1 MTAAAPVTAV
11 ARPRRVDRG
20 TVIQWAIAIFT
31 AVLVLAPIVPVI
43 LQSLMGK
50 PLYDGVGAFTA
61 ANYGEL
67 FTNATLREAVVNSL
81 LFAFLTTILAL
92 LVGAGAAIAVG
103 RTDVPGARFFG
114 ELLLWPLY
122 LSQLVMAFGFSIM
135 YGPSG
140 YLTLAAQAAAG
151 VTPWNLYTIGGM
163 AVVAAICEAPLTFLY
178 CLNSTRMA
186 DPALENAARVSG
198 AGSIRTLW
206 SVTLPLMRP
215 ALVYSAMLN
224 FTLALELL
232 SVPLIFGGPAGI
244 HFLSTFLYD
253 EGIGASTP
261 NYGLVGAAAV
271 ALLAIVT
278 LLVWLQGK
286 LLSNIGR
293 FVTVKGKASRP
304 RRFPLGWLRWPVAAL
319 LALYTAMAVLAP
331 LVGLA
336 LRAVT
341 SFLTPLVPVW
351 DVWTA
356 DHLKMIMSSPSY
368 VRSITNSLGISFFG
382 GALATLLVALVAI
395 ITQRSSFRHAR
406 ALEFLALYP
415 RAVPGLVV
423 GLGFLWAMILFPFLG
438 PLHNTIAIL
447 VLAFTMRYLPT
458 GLGAVSPAL
467 LQISPE
473 LDRAA
478 RVSGADWWTTS
489 WAILMRLLKPA
500 LFSAFAVLFI
510 CFFKDYAT
518 AVFLFAPGSE
528 VIGTTLLSF
537 WIQGDAGPVAALAML
552 QVLLTFVFVYGVRVA
567 FGVRVY
573 G

>member
-1 MTAAAPVTAV
+1 MTKAATVPAAA
-11 ARPRRVDRG
+11 RPARVDRG
-20 TVIQWAIAIFT
+20 AILQWGITLFT
-31 AVLVLAPIVPVI
+31 IVLVVAPLVPVV
-43 LQSLMGK
+43 LQSLMAK
-50 PLYDGVGAFTA
+50 PLYDGVGALSL
-61 ANYGEL
+61 ANYATL
-67 FTNATLREAVVNSL
+67 FTSPTVREAVTNSL
-81 LFAFLTTILAL
+81 VFAFMTTLLAMV
-92 LVGAGAAIAVG
+92 VGAGFAIAVG
-103 RTDVPGARFFG
+103 RTDVPGGRVLA

-140 YLTLAAQAAAG
+140 YLSLAAQASIGA
-151 VTPWNLYTIGGM
+151 TPWNLYSMGGM

-186 DPALENAARVSG
+186 DPALEDAARVSG
-198 AGSIRTLW
+198 AGTFATLW

-215 ALVYSAMLN
+215 ALVYSAILN

-232 SVPLIFGGPAGI
+232 SVPLIFGGPVGI
-244 HFLSTFLYD
+244 HFLSSFLYD

-261 NYGLVGAAAV
+261 NYGVVGAVAV
-271 ALLAIVT
+271 ALLVIVT
-278 LLVWLQGK
+278 FLVWMQGR

-304 RRFPLGWLRWPVAAL
+304 RRFPLGWLKWPLAVL
-319 LALYTAMAVLAP
+319 LALYVALGVLAP
-331 LVGLA
+331 LLGLA

-341 SFLTPLVPVW
+341 SFLTPLVPIW
-351 DVWTA
+351 DLWTV
-356 DHLKMIMSSPSY
+356 DHLKMIVSSPTY
-368 VRSITNSLGISFFG
+368 IRSITNSLGIAFFG

-395 ITQRSSFRHAR
+395 ISQRSPFRHAR
-406 ALEFLALYP
+406 ALEFVALYP
-415 RAVPGLVV
+415 RAVPGLVA
-423 GLGFLWAMILFPFLG
+423 GLGFLWAMIVFPVFG
-438 PLHNTIAIL
+438 VLHNTIAIL

-478 RVSGADWWTTS
+478 RVAGADWWTTS
-489 WAILMRLLKPA
+489 WAVLMRLLKPA

-552 QVLLTFVFVYGVRVA
+552 QVLLTFLFVYGVRIA

>member
-1 MTAAAPVTAV
+1 MTKVAAAFAAT
-11 ARPRRVDRG
+11 RPRRVDRG
-20 TVIQWAIAIFT
+20 AMLQWAIAVFT
-31 AVLVLAPIVPVI
+31 VVLVVTPLLPVI
-43 LQSLMGK
+43 LQSLMTK
-50 PLYDGVGAFTA
+50 PLYDGIGMLSAS
-61 ANYGEL
+61 NYARL
-67 FTNATLREAVVNSL
+67 FTSPEVREAVFNSL
-81 LFAFLTTILAL
+81 AFAFMTTVLS
-92 LVGAGAAIAVG
+92 LVIGAGAAIAVG
-103 RTDVPGARFFG
+103 RTDVPGGRFFG
-114 ELLLWPLY
+114 ELVLWPLY

-140 YLTLAAQAAAG
+140 YLTLGMQAVVGGA
-151 VTPWNLYTIGGM
+151 PWNLYSMGGM

-186 DPALENAARVSG
+186 DPALEDAARVSG
-198 AGSIRTLW
+198 AGSFQTLW
-206 SVTLPLMRP
+206 AVTLPLMRP
-215 ALVYSAMLN
+215 ALVYSAILN

-232 SVPLIFGGPAGI
+232 SVPLIFGGPVGI
-244 HFLSTFLYD
+244 HFLSTYLYD
-253 EGIGASTP
+253 EGIAASTP
-261 NYGLVGAAAV
+261 NYGMVGAVAV
-271 ALLAIVT
+271 ALLVIVT
-278 LLVWLQGK
+278 FLVWIQGK

-304 RRFPLGWLRWPVAAL
+304 RRFPLGWLRWPVAFV
-319 LALYTAMAVLAP
+319 LALYVAMGVLAP
-331 LVGLA
+331 LVGLG
-336 LRAVT
+336 LRAIT
-341 SFLTPLVPVW
+341 SFLTPLVPLW
-351 DVWTA
+351 EVWTTA
-356 DHLKMIMSSPSY
+356 HLEMIFSSPAY
-368 VRSITNSLGISFFG
+368 IRSITNSIGIAFFG

-395 ITQRSSFRHAR
+395 ITQRSPFRHAH
-406 ALEFLALYP
+406 ALEFVALYP

-423 GLGFLWAMILFPFLG
+423 GLGFLWAMIVFPFVG
-438 PLHNTIAIL
+438 ALHNTIAIL

-458 GLGAVSPAL
+458 GLGAVAPAL

-478 RVSGADWWTTS
+478 RVAGADWWTTS
-489 WAILMRLLKPA
+489 WAVLMHLLKPA

-528 VIGTTLLSF
+528 VIGTTLLNF
-537 WIQGDAGPVAALAML
+537 WIQGDTGPVAALAML

>member
-1 MTAAAPVTAV
+1 MRNAAPAAGSV
-11 ARPRRVDRG
+11 APRRVDRG
-20 TVIQWAIAIFT
+20 
-31 AVLVLAPIVPVI
+31 AVLQWGIALFTTALVIAPLAPVL

-50 PLYDGVGAFTA
+50 PLYDGIGAFGA
-61 ANYGEL
+61 ANYVRL
-67 FTNATLREAVVNSL
+67 FTNPELRSAVANSL
-81 LFAFLTTILAL
+81 VFAFLTTALAL
-92 LVGAGAAIAVG
+92 AVGAGMAIAVG
-103 RTDVPGARFFG
+103 RTDIPGVRFFG
-114 ELLLWPLY
+114 ELFLWPLY

-140 YLTLAAQAAAG
+140 YVTLAVQT
-151 VTPWNLYTIGGM
+151 VTGDSPWNLYSMGGM
-163 AVVAAICEAPLTFLY
+163 AVVAAICETPVTFLY

-186 DPALENAARVSG
+186 DATLEDSARIAG

-206 SVTLPLMRP
+206 SITLPLMRP
-215 ALVYSAMLN
+215 ALVYSAILN

-232 SVPLIFGGPAGI
+232 SVPLIFGGPVGI

-253 EGIGASTP
+253 EGISASTP
-261 NYGLVGAAAV
+261 DYGLVGAAAV

-293 FVTVKGKASRP
+293 FVTVKGKATRP
-304 RRFPLGWLRWPVAAL
+304 RRFPLGWLRWPLASL
-319 LALYTAMAVLAP
+319 LALYTVFAVLAP
-331 LVGLA
+331 LGGLA
-336 LRAVT
+336 LRGIT
-341 SFLTPLVPVW
+341 TFLTPLVPIG
-351 DVWTA
+351 DLLTTE
-356 DHLKMIMSSPSY
+356 HLKMIVSYPTY
-368 VRSITNSLGISFFG
+368 VRSITNSIGIALIG
-382 GALATLLVALVAI
+382 GALATLLVALVALV
-395 ITQRSSFRHAR
+395 TQRSPFRHAR
-406 ALEFLALYP
+406 ALEFIALYP

-423 GLGFLWAMILFPFLG
+423 GLGFLWAMIVFPFLG

-478 RVSGADWWTTS
+478 RVAGADWWTTS
-489 WAILMRLLKPA
+489 WAMVMRLLKPA

-552 QVLLTFVFVYGVRVA
+552 QVLLTFVFVYGVRFA

>member
-1 MTAAAPVTAV
+1 MTDALPAAAPS
-11 ARPRRVDRG
+11 ARWADRG
-20 TVIQWAIAIFT
+20 KLLQWGVALATLF
-31 AVLVLAPIVPVI
+31 LVAAPLVPVM
-43 LQSLMGK
+43 LQSLLST
-50 PLYDGVGAFTA
+50 PLYDGVGGLTG
-61 ANYGEL
+61 ANYAAL
-67 FTNATLREAVVNSL
+67 FTDATLRSSVANSL
-81 LFAFLTTILAL
+81 VFAFLTTVIAL
-92 LVGAGAAIAVG
+92 VLGAGAAIAVG

-114 ELLLWPLY
+114 ELFLWPLY

-140 YLTLAAQAAAG
+140 YVTLAAQAVTG
-151 VTPWNLYTIGGM
+151 GTPWNLYTMGGM
-163 AVVAAICEAPLTFLY
+163 AVVAAICEAPVTFLY

-186 DPALENAARVSG
+186 DATLEDSARIAG
-198 AGSIRTLW
+198 AGSLRTLW

-215 ALVYSAMLN
+215 ALVYSAILN

-232 SVPLIFGGPAGI
+232 SVPLIFGGPVGI

-261 NYGLVGAAAV
+261 RYGLVGAAAV

-278 LLVWLQGK
+278 LLVWLQGR
-286 LLSNIGR
+286 LLTNIGR
-293 FVTVKGKASRP
+293 FVTVKGKATRP
-304 RRFPLGWLRWPVAAL
+304 RRFPLGWLRWP
-319 LALYTAMAVLAP
+319 LALVMLVYTAFAVLAP
-331 LVGLA
+331 LAGLA
-336 LRAVT
+336 LRAIT
-341 SFLTPLVPVW
+341 TFLTPLVPLG
-351 DVWTA
+351 DVLTT
-356 DHLKMIMSSPSY
+356 DHLKMIVSSTTY
-368 VRSITNSLGISFFG
+368 VRSITNSIAIALVG
-382 GALATLLVALVAI
+382 GALATVFVGLVAI
-395 ITQRSSFRHAR
+395 VTQRSPFRHAR
-406 ALEFLALYP
+406 ALEYVALYP

-423 GLGFLWAMILFPFLG
+423 GLGFLWAMIVFRPLG
-438 PLHNTIAIL
+438 ALHNTIAIL

-489 WAILMRLLKPA
+489 WAMVMRLLKPA

-537 WIQGDAGPVAALAML
+537 WIQGDAGPVAALAMV
-552 QVLLTFVFVYGVRVA
+552 QVLITFAFVYGVRAA

>member
-1 MTAAAPVTAV
+1 TT
-11 ARPRRVDRG
+11 
-20 TVIQWAIAIFT
+20 
-31 AVLVLAPIVPVI
+31 VLA
-43 LQSLMGK
+43 
-50 PLYDGVGAFTA
+50 
-61 ANYGEL
+61 
-67 FTNATLREAVVNSL
+67 
-81 LFAFLTTILAL
+81 LA
-92 LVGAGAAIAVG
+92 VGAGFAIAVG
-103 RTDVPGARFFG
+103 RTDVPGGRAMG

-140 YLTLAAQAAAG
+140 YLTLAAQSVVGGA
-151 VTPWNLYTIGGM
+151 PWNLYSMGGM

-186 DPALENAARVSG
+186 DPALEDAARVSG
-198 AGSIRTLW
+198 AGTFSTLW

-215 ALVYSAMLN
+215 ALVYSAILN

-232 SVPLIFGGPAGI
+232 SVPLIFGGPVGI
-244 HFLSTFLYD
+244 HFLSSFLYD
-253 EGIGASTP
+253 QGIGASTP
-261 NYGLVGAAAV
+261 QYGVVGAAAV
-271 ALLAIVT
+271 ALLVMVT
-278 LLVWLQGK
+278 FLVWLQGR

-304 RRFPLGWLRWPVAAL
+304 RRFPLGWLRWPLALL
-319 LALYTAMAVLAP
+319 LALYVAMGVVAP
-331 LVGLA
+331 LAGLA

-341 SFLTPLVPVW
+341 SFLTPLVPLW
-351 DVWTA
+351 DVWTL
-356 DHLKMIMSSPSY
+356 DHIRMIVSSPAY
-368 VRSITNSLGISFFG
+368 VRSITNSLGIALFG
-382 GALATLLVALVAI
+382 GAAATLLVALVAI
-395 ITQRSSFRHAR
+395 ITQRSPFRHAR
-406 ALEFLALYP
+406 GLEFVALYP
-415 RAVPGLVV
+415 RAVPGLVA
-423 GLGFLWAMILFPFLG
+423 GLGFLWAMIVFPFLG
-438 PLHNTIAIL
+438 ALHNTILIL

-478 RVSGADWWTTS
+478 RVAGADWWTTS
-489 WAILMRLLKPA
+489 WAVLMRLLKPA

-552 QVLLTFVFVYGVRVA
+552 QVVLTFVFVYGVRVA

>member
-1 MTAAAPVTAV
+1 MRAAAPASGIAPRWSLDRGKLLQWAV
-11 ARPRRVDRG
+11 AL
-20 TVIQWAIAIFT
+20 FT
-31 AVLVLAPIVPVI
+31 LALVFAPLVPVI
-43 LQSLMGK
+43 LQSSMGR
-50 PLYDGVGAFTA
+50 PLYDGIGAFTA
-61 ANYGEL
+61 HNYIRL
-67 FTNATLREAVVNSL
+67 LTSHALREAVGNSL
-81 LFAFLTTILAL
+81 LFAFLTTLLAL
-92 LVGAGAAIAVG
+92 LIGAGAAIAVG
-103 RTDVPGARFFG
+103 RTDVPGGRFIG

-140 YLTLAAQAAAG
+140 YITLGLQTATGA
-151 VTPWNLYTIGGM
+151 TPWNLYSLAGM
-163 AVVAAICEAPLTFLY
+163 AVVAAICEAPLTYLY
-178 CLNSTRMA
+178 CLNSARMA
-186 DPALENAARVSG
+186 DPALEDAARV
-198 AGSIRTLW
+198 AGTGSLRTLW
-206 SVTLPLMRP
+206 SITLPLMRP

-224 FTLALELL
+224 FTTALELL
-232 SVPLIFGGPAGI
+232 SVPLIFGGPVGI

-253 EGIGASTP
+253 EGIGAATP
-261 NYGLVGAAAV
+261 DYGLVGAAAV
-271 ALLAIVT
+271 ALLGMVT
-278 LLVWLQGK
+278 LLVWLQGR

-304 RRFPLGWLRWPVAAL
+304 RRFALGWLRWPVAAL
-319 LALYTAMAVLAP
+319 LAVYVILGVLAP

-341 SFLTPLVPVW
+341 SFLTPLVPIW
-351 DVWTA
+351 NLWTA
-356 DHLKMIMSSPSY
+356 DHLKMIVSYPTY
-368 VRSITNSLGISFFG
+368 VRSITNSIGIALFG

-395 ITQRSSFRHAR
+395 ITQRSPFRYAR
-406 ALEFLALYP
+406 TLEFVALYP

-423 GLGFLWAMILFPFLG
+423 GLGFLWAMIVFPPLG
-438 PLHNTIAIL
+438 WLHNTIAIL
-447 VLAFTMRYLPT
+447 VIAFTMRYLPT

-467 LQISPE
+467 LQIHPE

-478 RVSGADWWTTS
+478 RTAGADWWTTS
-489 WAILMRLLKPA
+489 WAIPLHLLKPA

-528 VIGTTLLSF
+528 IIGTTLLSF

-552 QVLLTFVFVYGVRVA
+552 QVLLTFVFVYGVRFS
-567 FGVRVY
+567 FGVKVY

>member
-1 MTAAAPVTAV
+1 MTTAAPATGIAP
-11 ARPRRVDRG
+11 RWLVDRG
-20 TVIQWAIAIFT
+20 TVLQWTTALFT
-31 AVLVLAPIVPVI
+31 LALVFTPLVPVI
-43 LQSLMGK
+43 LQSLMRR
-50 PLYDGVGAFTA
+50 PLYDGIGAFTSD
-61 ANYGEL
+61 NYLRLLTSE
-67 FTNATLREAVVNSL
+67 TLRQAVGNSL
-81 LFAFLTTILAL
+81 LFAFMTTLLAML
-92 LVGAGAAIAVG
+92 IGAGAAIAVG
-103 RTDVPGARFFG
+103 RTDIPGGKFIG

-140 YLTLAAQAAAG
+140 YLTLGVQAATG
-151 VTPWNLYTIGGM
+151 EPPWNLYSLPGM

-186 DPALENAARVSG
+186 DPALEDAARVSG
-198 AGSIRTLW
+198 AGSLRTLW
-206 SVTLPLMRP
+206 AITLPLMRP

-224 FTLALELL
+224 FTVALELL
-232 SVPLIFGGPAGI
+232 SVPLIFGGPVGI

-253 EGIGASTP
+253 EGIAASTP
-261 NYGLVGAAAV
+261 DYGLVGAAAV
-271 ALLAIVT
+271 ALLGIVT
-278 LLVWLQGK
+278 LLVWLQGR

-304 RRFPLGWLRWPVAAL
+304 RRFPLGWLRWPVALL
-319 LALYTAMAVLAP
+319 LAAYVTLGVLAP
-331 LVGLA
+331 LAGLA
-336 LRAVT
+336 LRSVT

-351 DVWTA
+351 EVWTA
-356 DHLKMIMSSPSY
+356 DHLKMIVSYPTY
-368 VRSITNSLGISFFG
+368 VRSITNSIGIALFG
-382 GALATLLVALVAI
+382 GGLATVLVALVAI
-395 ITQRSSFRHAR
+395 ITQRSPYRYAR
-406 ALEFLALYP
+406 TLEFVALYP

-423 GLGFLWAMILFPFLG
+423 GLGFLWAMIVFPLLG
-438 PLHNTIAIL
+438 WLHNTIAIL

-467 LQISPE
+467 LQIHPE

-478 RVSGADWWTTS
+478 RTAGADWWTTS
-489 WAILMRLLKPA
+489 WAISLRLLKPA
-500 LFSAFAVLFI
+500 LVSAFAVLFI

-552 QVLLTFVFVYGVRVA
+552 QVLLTFAFVYGVRLL

>member
-1 MTAAAPVTAV
+1 MRTFAPATGV
-11 ARPRRVDRG
+11 APRWPVDRG
-20 TVIQWAIAIFT
+20 TLLQWATALFT
-31 AVLVLAPIVPVI
+31 LALVFTPLLPVI
-43 LQSLMGK
+43 LQSLMRQ
-50 PLYDGVGAFTA
+50 PLYDGIGGFTSD
-61 ANYGEL
+61 NYIRL
-67 FTNATLREAVVNSL
+67 LTSQTLQQAVSNSL
-81 LFAFLTTILAL
+81 VFAFITTLLAM

-103 RTDVPGARFFG
+103 RTDIPGGRFIG

-140 YLTLAAQAAAG
+140 YLTLGVQALTG
-151 VTPWNLYTIGGM
+151 ETPWNLYSLGGM

-186 DPALENAARVSG
+186 DPALEDAARVSG
-198 AGSIRTLW
+198 AGSLRTLW
-206 SVTLPLMRP
+206 SITLPLMRP

-224 FTLALELL
+224 FTIALELL
-232 SVPLIFGGPAGI
+232 SVPLIFGGPVGI

-253 EGIGASTP
+253 QGIGAATP
-261 NYGLVGAAAV
+261 DYGLVGAAAV
-271 ALLAIVT
+271 ALLGIVT
-278 LLVWLQGK
+278 LLVWMQGR

-304 RRFPLGWLRWPVAAL
+304 RRFPMGWLRWPLAL
-319 LALYTAMAVLAP
+319 LLAAYVTLGVLAP
-331 LVGLA
+331 LAGLA
-336 LRAVT
+336 LRSVT
-341 SFLTPLVPVW
+341 SFLTPLVPIW
-351 DVWTA
+351 DLWTA
-356 DHLKMIMSSPSY
+356 DHLKMIVSYPTY
-368 VRSITNSLGISFFG
+368 VRSITNSIGIAFFG

-395 ITQRSSFRHAR
+395 ITQRSPYRYAR
-406 ALEFLALYP
+406 ALEFVALYP
-415 RAVPGLVV
+415 RAVPGLVA
-423 GLGFLWAMILFPFLG
+423 GLGFLWAMIVFPLLG
-438 PLHNTIAIL
+438 WLHNTIAIL

-478 RVSGADWWTTS
+478 RTAGADWWTTS
-489 WAILMRLLKPA
+489 WAIPLRLLKPA
-500 LFSAFAVLFI
+500 LVSAFAVLFI

-552 QVLLTFVFVYGVRVA
+552 QVLLTFAFVYGVRLL

>member
-1 MTAAAPVTAV
+1 
-11 ARPRRVDRG
+11 VDRG
-20 TVIQWAIAIFT
+20 AVLQWAIAIFT
-31 AVLVLAPIVPVI
+31 GALVLAPLVPVI
-43 LQSLMGK
+43 LQSLMAK
-50 PLYDGVGAFTA
+50 PLYDGVGAFSA
-61 ANYGEL
+61 ANYAQL
-67 FTNATLREAVVNSL
+67 FTSRELREAVANSL
-81 LFAFLTTILAL
+81 FFAFLTTILAL
-92 LVGAGAAIAVG
+92 LIGVGAAIAVG
-103 RTDVPGARFFG
+103 RTDVPGGKLFG

-140 YLTLAAQAAAG
+140 YLTLAAQAAVGGA
-151 VTPWNLYTIGGM
+151 PWNLYTIAGM

-215 ALVYSAMLN
+215 ALVYSAILN

-232 SVPLIFGGPAGI
+232 SVPLIFGGPVGI

-271 ALLAIVT
+271 ALLAIITV
-278 LLVWLQGK
+278 LVWLQGK

-293 FVTVKGKASRP
+293 FVTVRGKASRP
-304 RRFPLGWLRWPVAAL
+304 RRFALGWLRWPVALL
-319 LALYTAMAVLAP
+319 LALYVVLGVLAP
-331 LVGLA
+331 LAGLA

-341 SFLTPLVPVW
+341 SFLTPLVPIREVL
-351 DVWTA
+351 TT
-356 DHLKMIMSSPSY
+356 DHLKMIVSSPSY
-368 VRSITNSLGISFFG
+368 VRSVTNSLGISFFG

-395 ITQRSSFRHAR
+395 ITQRSPFRYAR
-406 ALEFLALYP
+406 ALEFVALYP

-423 GLGFLWAMILFPFLG
+423 GLGFLWAMIVFPAFG
-438 PLHNTIAIL
+438 VLHNTIAIL

>member
-1 MTAAAPVTAV
+1 MRNAAPAAGAPP
-11 ARPRRVDRG
+11 ARWVDRG
-20 TVIQWAIAIFT
+20 TALQWAVAAFT
-31 AVLVLAPIVPVI
+31 VVLVVAPLAPVV
-43 LQSLMGK
+43 LQSAMGK
-50 PLYDGVGAFTA
+50 PLYDGIGAFGPG
-61 ANYGEL
+61 NYARL
-67 FTNATLREAVVNSL
+67 FTNPALREAVVNSL
-81 LFAFLTTILAL
+81 VFAFFTTALAL
-92 LVGAGAAIAVG
+92 VIGAGMAIAVG
-103 RTDVPGARFFG
+103 RTDVPGARLFG
-114 ELLLWPLY
+114 EMFLWPLY

-140 YLTLAAQAAAG
+140 YVTLAAQA
-151 VTPWNLYTIGGM
+151 VTGGMPWNLYSMAGM
-163 AVVAAICEAPLTFLY
+163 AIVAAICEAPVTFLY

-186 DPALENAARVSG
+186 DATLEDSARIAG

-206 SVTLPLMRP
+206 AITLPLMRP
-215 ALVYSAMLN
+215 ALVYSAILN

-232 SVPLIFGGPAGI
+232 SVPLIFGGPVGI

-261 NYGLVGAAAV
+261 DYGMVGAAAV
-271 ALLAIVT
+271 ALLGIVT

-293 FVTVKGKASRP
+293 FVTVKGKATRP
-304 RRFPLGWLRWPVAAL
+304 RRFPLGWLRWPLGL
-319 LALYTAMAVLAP
+319 LLSLYTVFAVLAP
-331 LVGLA
+331 LAGLA
-336 LRAVT
+336 LRGVT
-341 SFLTPLVPVW
+341 TFLTPLVPIT
-351 DVWTA
+351 DVLTTA
-356 DHLKMIMSSPSY
+356 HLQMIVSSTTY
-368 VRSITNSLGISFFG
+368 VRSIYNSLGIAILG
-382 GALATLLVALVAI
+382 GALATMVVALVAI
-395 ITQRSSFRHAR
+395 VTQRSPFRHAR
-406 ALEFLALYP
+406 ALEFVALYP

-423 GLGFLWAMILFPFLG
+423 GLGFLWAMIVFPFLG

-478 RVSGADWWTTS
+478 RVAGADWWTTS
-489 WAILMRLLKPA
+489 WAMVMRLLKPA

-552 QVLLTFVFVYGVRVA
+552 QVLLTFVFVYGVRLV